1 MASTLLKTL
10 RVYQWPKNLLVF
22 AALLF
27 AEQLLIPHQVLRS
40 LVAFAAFCAASS
52 AMYIFN
58 DLRDMEVDR
67 IHPAKRHRP
76 LASGAV
82 SKGAGIALLG
92 VCLGLAV
99 VLSATLGVRF
109 VLIVLVYVLLTASYT
124 LYLKYVL
131 LVDVLVVAMGFVVR
145 AIAGAVALDVVFSDW
160 LVVCTLFLALFL
172 GLSKR
177 RHEIALLDE
186 EAIRHRAVLGQYTVA
201 FLDSLNLIVAGAT
214 LITYTIYTCSPEVV
228 ERLGTDKMYLTLPFV
243 VYGLFR
249 YLYLVHVDHQGG
261 DPSQLLLQDRSLGV
275 AVVLWGLACVGIIYA
290 GRSVGF

>member
-1 MASTLLKTL
+1 MTSILVKTL

-40 LVAFAAFCAASS
+40 LLAFAAFCAASS

-58 DLRDMEVDR
+58 DLRDMEADR
-67 IHPAKRHRP
+67 IHPAKRRRP
-76 LASGAV
+76 LASGAL
-82 SKGAGIALLG
+82 SRRAGIALLAG
-92 VCLGLAV
+92 CLALAV
-99 VLSATLGVRF
+99 VLSALLGTKF
-109 VLIVLVYVLLTASYT
+109 LLIVFFYLALTSSYT
-124 LYLKYVL
+124 LFLKYVL

-145 AIAGAVALDVVFSDW
+145 AIAGAIALDVAFSDW

-177 RHEIALLDE
+177 RHEIALLDD
-186 EAIRHRAVLGQYTVA
+186 EAIRHREVLGQYNVP

-249 YLYLVHVDHQGG
+249 YLYLVHVNHQGG

-275 AVVLWGLACVGIIYA
+275 AVILWGLACVGIIYA
-290 GRSVGF
+290 GGGVGF